1 MSHQVLARKWRP
13 QTFADI
19 VGQDH
24 VVKALV
30 NALQADRLHHAYLFS
45 GTRGVGK
52 TTVARVLAKAL
63 TCEKGITSEPCGTCA
78 ICEAITQG
86 RFVDLIEVD
95 AASRTRV
102 EDTRE
107 LLENVQYAPTS
118 GRFKIYLID
127 EVHMLSGHSFNA
139 LLKTLEEPPE
149 HVKFLLATTDP
160 QKLPITVLSRCL
172 QFTLRHISP
181 ENICAQL
188 QHITDTEKLPSE
200 PNALMQLADAADGSM
215 RDALS
220 MLDQAIAFSGGNL
233 NEQAINQMLGAVPS
247 EKVDALVS
255 AICDFDAAPAITII
269 QELASLNVDFAKLN
283 DQLATIFH
291 AAAIAQAVP
300 DYLQHVTLFVKTVE
314 KITQKI
320 AAQDLQLFYQIAI
333 NCRKDLYLA
342 SSPRAGFE
350 MAVLRMIMFRPL
362 GQGKAPAA
370 KRVRSSAPVKDN
382 IALEIPASIETEVPA
397 AKTKTIDAPVSQV
410 EKIEEHPTSTVD
422 VAAPAKAVAT
432 DEQSEWSA
440 IIAKIEVTGI
450 SLALANHCELVEQ
463 NAEHIKLAIAVEH
476 ESLLTDTS
484 VNNVTTALQQLY
496 SDSLNVMINVAEG
509 RVGSPAQLEKDR
521 LDEKMQQ
528 AENSLQEDSFIRALQ
543 TDLQA
548 EIIPGSV
555 KPITTQPTEK

>member
-13 QTFADI
+13 QNFTDI

-63 TCEKGITSEPCGTCA
+63 TCETGITSEPCGTCST
-78 ICEAITQG
+78 CESISQG

-172 QFTLRHISP
+172 QFTLRHISA

-188 QHITDTEKLPSE
+188 QHITTSEKLPAE
-200 PNALMQLADAADGSM
+200 ENALMQLADAADGSM

-233 NEQAINQMLGAVPS
+233 NELAVNQMLGAVPN
-247 EKVDALVS
+247 EKIDSLIN
-255 AICDFDAAPAITII
+255 AICDFDAASAITII
-269 QELASLNVDFAKLN
+269 QELAALNADFAKLN

-300 DYLQHVTLFVKTVE
+300 SYLQHVTLFEKTIE
-314 KITQKI
+314 NITQQV

-342 SSPRAGFE
+342 SSSRAGFE
-350 MAVLRMIMFRPL
+350 MSVLRMIMFRPQ
-362 GQGKAPAA
+362 GQTKAPVA
-370 KRVRSSAPVKDN
+370 KRVRTNNSTPSKPTPQPIPKTVAP
-382 IALEIPASIETEVPA
+382 EEVPDVVVEPKTVSDDA
-397 AKTKTIDAPVSQV
+397 AVRVETSQI
-410 EKIEEHPTSTVD
+410 IESS
-422 VAAPAKAVAT
+422 
-432 DEQSEWSA
+432 EQNAWSNM
-440 IIAKIEVTGI
+440 IAKINLTGI
-450 SLALANHCELVEQ
+450 SLALANHCELIEQ
-463 NAEHIKLAIAVEH
+463 DAEQVKLEIAKLH
-476 ESLLTDTS
+476 ESLLTDTA
-484 VNNVTTALQQLY
+484 VKNVTTALQGLLG
-496 SDSLNVMINVAEG
+496 DEIKVTIKVAEG
-509 RVGSPAQLEKDR
+509 RVASPAQLEKDR
-521 LDEKMQQ
+521 QDEKLQQ
-528 AENSLQEDSFIRALQ
+528 AENSLQEDSFIQALQ

-555 KPITTQPTEK
+555 KPTTTQPTEK

>member
-30 NALQADRLHHAYLFS
+30 NALKADRLHHAYLFS

-52 TTVARVLAKAL
+52 TTIARILAKAL
-63 TCEKGITSEPCGTCA
+63 TCEKGISAEPCGSCA

-95 AASRTRV
+95 AASKTGV
-102 EDTRE
+102 DDTRE
-107 LLENVQYAPTS
+107 LLENVQYAPAL

-149 HVKFLLATTDP
+149 YVKFLLATTVP

-172 QFTLRHISP
+172 QFTLRQISA

-188 QHITDTEKLPSE
+188 QLITDTEKLPSE

-220 MLDQAIAFSGGNL
+220 MLDQAIAFSDGDL

-247 EKVDALVS
+247 EKIDALVA
-255 AICDFDAAPAITII
+255 AICDFDAASAIKIM

-291 AAAIAQAVP
+291 AAALAQAVP
-300 DYLQHVTLFVKTVE
+300 DYLQHVALFAKTVE
-314 KITQKI
+314 KIAQQI

-362 GQGKAPAA
+362 GEGKAPVAR
-370 KRVRSSAPVKDN
+370 RVRSAPAGKPQQN
-382 IALEIPASIETEVPA
+382 TEIPASKSPAVSASIIEPSIDSAPTA
-397 AKTKTIDAPVSQV
+397 ASEPPVQV
-410 EKIEEHPTSTVD
+410 VESS
-422 VAAPAKAVAT
+422 
-432 DEQSEWSA
+432 EQNSWAA
-440 IIAKIEVTGI
+440 IITKMNLTGV
-450 SLALANHCELVEQ
+450 SLALANHCELLGQ
-463 NAEHIKLAIAVEH
+463 DDSKIKLGIATDH
-476 ESLLTDTS
+476 ESLRTEDA
-484 VNNVTTALQQLY
+484 VKNVTAALQHQFGDAVDV
-496 SDSLNVMINVAEG
+496 SIDISNQ
-509 RVGSPAQLEKDR
+509 RVGSPAQLEKDHQ
-521 LDEKMQQ
+521 DVKMQQ
-528 AENSLQEDSFIRALQ
+528 AESSLQEDSFIRALQ

-555 KPITTQPTEK
+555 KPTTTQPIEK